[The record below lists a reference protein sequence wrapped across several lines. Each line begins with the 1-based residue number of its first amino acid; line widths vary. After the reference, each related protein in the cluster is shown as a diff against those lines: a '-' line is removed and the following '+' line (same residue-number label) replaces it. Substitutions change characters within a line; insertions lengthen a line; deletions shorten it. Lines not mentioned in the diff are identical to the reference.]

1 MNTAPFSTLR
11 VLLSGTVLVALLL
24 SAMPLGAQ
32 SARRTVSADLDTIFR
47 KNWEIGVDLLPLID
61 RENVPATSLFGRYNF
76 GYKNGRS
83 HALRL
88 RAGVDSRTSNFTNAD
103 QGDIGRYYYEDHLPY
118 LSIGYQRNTYFS
130 HRSFWYWGGDLMFG
144 STPGT
149 ISNVQYPVGLVGPG
163 GDSVLY
169 SARYRTLTGGVS
181 GIIGLQINLFK
192 NVSLSLESSLM
203 AWYADYH
210 IEGRTYYEYDRSITI
225 SEGYNDSQEF
235 VMKFRPI
242 HTINLVY
249 TLNKKRHVRHKT

>member
-1 MNTAPFSTLR
+1 MNIAPFSTLR
-11 VLLSGTVLVALLL
+11 VPLSGTVLVALLL

-32 SARRTVSADLDTIFR
+32 SARRTASADLDTIFR

-103 QGDIGRYYYEDHLPY
+103 YGDIARYYYQDHVPY
-118 LSIGYQRNTYFS
+118 LSVGYQRNSYFGR
-130 HRSFWYWGGDLMFG
+130 RSFWYWGADIAFG

-149 ISNVQYPVGLVGPG
+149 WSKRQTPEGLVGPG
-163 GDSVLY
+163 GDSLIY
-169 SARYRTLTGGVS
+169 TAKHRTLTGAMS
-181 GIIGLQINLFK
+181 GIVGVQINVTQNLAF
-192 NVSLSLESSLM
+192 SLESSLT
-203 AWYADYH
+203 AQYSDYH
-210 IEGRTYYEYDRSITI
+210 IEGYSYYDYDPSIRI
-225 SEGYNDSQEF
+225 GEGYNDSQEF
-235 VMKFRPI
+235 TMKFHPI
-242 HTINLVY
+242 YTINLVY